1 MADQR
6 GVILAAVRPQHLRPG
21 EKKCKGPGVP
31 QGSME
36 EGWPEPGLCHVREG
50 TIGREVGA
58 TFFRAAQAMH
68 GVQFD
73 FYLCEREG
81 AHQITPQNSP

>member
-1 MADQR
+1 M
-6 GVILAAVRPQHLRPG
+6 
-21 EKKCKGPGVP
+21 P
-31 QGSME
+31 QGSGE

-81 AHQITPQNSP
+81 AHQITPQNSPWTSMTPLKALASVPSSRPRC